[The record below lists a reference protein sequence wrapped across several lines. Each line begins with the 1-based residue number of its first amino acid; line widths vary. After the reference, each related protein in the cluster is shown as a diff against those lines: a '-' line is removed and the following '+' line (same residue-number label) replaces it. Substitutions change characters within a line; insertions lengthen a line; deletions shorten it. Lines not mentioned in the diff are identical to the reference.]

1 VTVTIDKPLPV
12 TDTPCLGDPD
22 RWAAGGEDPE
32 LKALCRACSRRWL
45 CAKEALKTPDAVGM
59 WSGVNIP
66 EGGRGRKFAFVQ
78 LRSLAAYQQSPG
90 RGDRVAPGGRNAF
103 MGSDRQ

>member
-12 TDTPCLGDPD
+12 TTPPCLSDPD
-22 RWAAGGEDPE
+22 RWAAGGEDQE

-45 CAKEALKTPDAVGM
+45 CAKEALKTPGAEGM

-66 EGGRGRKFAFVQ
+66 EDGRGRKFAFVQ
-78 LRSLAAYQQSPG
+78 LRSLAAH
-90 RGDRVAPGGRNAF
+90 GGYHAA
-103 MGSDRQ
+103 DTA

>member
-1 VTVTIDKPLPV
+1 MTVTIDKPLPV
-12 TDTPCLGDPD
+12 TNPPCLGDPD

-78 LRSLAAYQQSPG
+78 LRSLAAYG
-90 RGDRVAPGGRNAF
+90 GHYIAETAYRRGRNTF
-103 MGSDRQ
+103 MGSDGQ